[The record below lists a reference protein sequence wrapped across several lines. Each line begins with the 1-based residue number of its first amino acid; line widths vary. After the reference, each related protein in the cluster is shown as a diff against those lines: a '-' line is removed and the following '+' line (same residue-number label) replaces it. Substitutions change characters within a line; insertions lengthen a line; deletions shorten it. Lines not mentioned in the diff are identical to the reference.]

1 MLKGLTLKFNV
12 SGNGTEALKKIK
24 QSYKETEEL
33 LKDPLKINLSNIIKN
48 PFRKI
53 EGYASGLITKGYKV
67 SGTFKNAFL
76 GIQQVGINA
85 FNRTTRS
92 LDRFIMKFRLTRN
105 MKKGFQ
111 SFSAYSTKVFEK
123 AQKKLILLQEL

>member
-53 EGYASGLITKGYKV
+53 EGYASELITKGYRI
-67 SGTFKNAFL
+67 SGAFKNAFL

-92 LDRFIMKFRLTRN
+92 LDRFIMKFRLTRSI
-105 MKKGFQ
+105 KKGFQ

>member
-48 PFRKI
+48 SFRNI
-53 EGYASGLITKGYKV
+53 
-67 SGTFKNAFL
+67 
-76 GIQQVGINA
+76 
-85 FNRTTRS
+85 
-92 LDRFIMKFRLTRN
+92 
-105 MKKGFQ
+105 
-111 SFSAYSTKVFEK
+111 
-123 AQKKLILLQEL
+123 